1 MKIFG
6 IDPGSERTGYGCV
19 ETDGRRHRLLV
30 CGALSAPAHTSF
42 PDRLRLIH
50 AGLER
55 LLDEQRPDCVAI
67 ENIFHARNVRS
78 ALRLGHAR
86 GVALLAAASARVPI
100 AEYTPAEIK
109 RAVVGFG
116 RAEKPQIGQ
125 MVKLLL
131 GLDAAPS
138 PHDAAD
144 AIAVAICHIHS
155 STGSVARAVNGTAA
169 TGTLVSW
176 RAYRPASEA
185 TEGSAAQRR
194 RRARSERA
202 DTRASLRACPLR
214 LCR

>member
-1 MKIFG
+1 MVIFG

-19 ETDGRRHRLLV
+19 ETDGRRHRLRV
-30 CGALSAPAHTSF
+30 CGALSPPPDAAF
-42 PDRLRLIH
+42 ADRLQHIH
-50 AGLER
+50 TGLMR
-55 LLDEQRPDCVAI
+55 LLAEQRPDCVAI

-86 GVALLAAASARVPI
+86 GVALLAAAAQHVPI

-116 RAEKPQIGQ
+116 RAEKPQVGQ

-144 AIAVAICHIHS
+144 ALAVAICHIHS
-155 STGSVARAVNGTAA
+155 STGAVANASSGMGASKLT
-169 TGTLVSW
+169 SW
-176 RAYRPASEA
+176 RHYRP
-185 TEGSAAQRR
+185 
-194 RRARSERA
+194 
-202 DTRASLRACPLR
+202 
-214 LCR
+214 